1 MTKTADE
8 RSRLVNYLKEVYSDL
23 SDIQQEK
30 KLYSILVRLS
40 NVPDFLTL
48 EILLDMAE
56 VLKDDGWNMI
66 DILAHFDM
74 LDYDERT

>member
-23 SDIQQEK
+23 SDFQQEK
-30 KLYSILVRLS
+30 KLQSILVRLS

-48 EILLDMAE
+48 EILLDMAQ

>member
-23 SDIQQEK
+23 SDLQQEK
-30 KLYSILVRLS
+30 KLQSILVRLS

-48 EILLDMAE
+48 EILLDMAQ
-56 VLKDDGWNMI
+56 VLRDDGWNMI

>member
-1 MTKTADE
+1 MTKTPDE

-23 SDIQQEK
+23 SDLQQEK
-30 KLYSILVRLS
+30 KLHSILVRLS

-48 EILLDMAE
+48 EILLDMAQ

>member
-23 SDIQQEK
+23 SDLQQEK
-30 KLYSILVRLS
+30 KLHSILVRLS

-48 EILLDMAE
+48 EILFDMAQ

>member
-23 SDIQQEK
+23 SDLQQEK
-30 KLYSILVRLS
+30 KLHSILVRLS

-48 EILLDMAE
+48 EILLDMAQ

>member
-30 KLYSILVRLS
+30 KLYSILIRLS

-48 EILLDMAE
+48 EILLDMAQ